1 MVIFERKE
9 LSVISLSRTLSAAT
23 MAALLISAASC
34 RKATEATARTAQTA
48 QPAATTGSAPSQ
60 PAKPVPAQLP
70 DVLARVNGQDVTR
83 AEFEHLIKNM
93 EASQG
98 QQVPAERRDEV
109 YRGALDQLVT
119 YTVLTQELKAR
130 SIAVPDTEIDEF
142 IRGIRQQFK
151 DDASFKKALAERGTT
166 EQKLREDARTNMGVN
181 KLVETEIASVQPAT
195 EAESRDFYQ
204 KNPKEFE
211 QPEAVRASHILI
223 RADENADAAAKQKAR
238 VEAEAVLKKAK
249 AGEDFAQL
257 AKQHSADGSAQQGGD
272 LNFFPRGQMVPAFD
286 QAAFALPT
294 GQISGIVE
302 TQFGYHI
309 IKVTDR
315 RAASVMPFEQVDQQ
329 IRQYLTEK
337 NKKTRADSFVEELK
351 KKARIEVLI

>member
-1 MVIFERKE
+1 M
-9 LSVISLSRTLSAAT
+9 LSVSRSLSAVT
-23 MAALLISAASC
+23 MAALLIPAAAC
-34 RKATEATARTAQTA
+34 RKAAEPTPQAAQAA
-48 QPAATTGSAPSQ
+48 QPAATNGSPAPQ
-60 PAKPVPAQLP
+60 PAKPMPAQLP
-70 DVLARVNGQDVTR
+70 DVLARVNGKDVTR
-83 AEFEHLIKNM
+83 EEFEHLIKNM
-93 EASQG
+93 EAGQG
-98 QQVPAERRDEV
+98 QQVPAERRDEI

-130 SIAVPDTEIDEF
+130 SITVPDAEVDEF

-151 DDASFKKALAERGTT
+151 DDASFKKALADRGTT
-166 EQKLREDARTNMGVN
+166 EQKLRDDARTNMGIN
-181 KLVETEIASVQPAT
+181 KLVEAELATMQPAS
-195 EAESRDFYQ
+195 EAESRDFYA

-211 QPEAVRASHILI
+211 QPEAIRASHILI
-223 RADENADAAAKQKAR
+223 RADEKADAAAKQKAR
-238 VEAEAVLKKAK
+238 AEAEAVLKKAK

-272 LNFFPRGQMVPAFD
+272 LDFFPRGQMVPAFE
-286 QAAFALPT
+286 QAAFALQN

-302 TQFGYHI
+302 TQFGFHI

-315 RAASVMPFEQVDQQ
+315 RAASVVPFEKVDPQ